1 MLKGSVKLIVADET
15 AAFAI
20 DNAASTAITGL
31 DENNTVVYDVKVDYA
46 APAEGHTLNS
56 FSVKNG
62 ITSKISGN
70 AITITIPYT
79 ESIAPQIGHAFY
91 ADYSVSDRA
100 VVTAEGKKLPAT
112 YDLSLIHI

>member
-1 MLKGSVKLIVADET
+1 MCIRDRKGSVKLIVADET

-56 FSVKNG
+56 
-62 ITSKISGN
+62 
-70 AITITIPYT
+70 
-79 ESIAPQIGHAFY
+79 
-91 ADYSVSDRA
+91 
-100 VVTAEGKKLPAT
+100 
-112 YDLSLIHI
+112 LSLIHI